1 MKVYAY
7 VSLLLSTLALGG
19 CQTAGTTRWM
29 QYAPGPDLEYS
40 KAECAIGAM
49 GVEKDMVA
57 WGRPGYVLGAQ
68 LGNAIGNEIR
78 KAEYTEHCMTMH
90 GWRKVREPDGA
101 QPTQAADPRT
111 APGADRMM
119 PAMRRSP
126 ATPMQQLQRPP
137 TSLVAG

>member
-7 VSLLLSTLALGG
+7 VPLLLGALSLGG
-19 CQTAGTTRWM
+19 CQTTGPTRWM
-29 QYAPGPDLEYS
+29 RYAPGPDLDYS

-68 LGNAIGNEIR
+68 LGNAIDNEIR

-90 GWRKVREPDGA
+90 GWRKVREPDDA
-101 QPTQAADPRT
+101 RPTEATGPHP
-111 APGADRMM
+111 APGAERMQ
-119 PAMRRSP
+119 PAMRRMPTAETAP
-126 ATPMQQLQRPP
+126 AADFARRQC
-137 TSLVAG
+137 S